1 MVTIGQLLTA
11 IKRYKPRSAWDNGVK
26 LSAIDIIEYLE
37 PDPRYQIDNI
47 NQFEKILLDGNRNW
61 REYSANGLPLSFEQD
76 IARRFCNPSE
86 LKKVQKKTKD
96 VWGAWEY
103 RRPNSDENWFD
114 LQGRASYQAFE
125 LIKRTYLALKG

>member
-26 LSAIDIIEYLE
+26 LSAIDIIEYLK

-61 REYSANGLPLSFEQD
+61 RCKSTF
-76 IARRFCNPSE
+76 
-86 LKKVQKKTKD
+86 
-96 VWGAWEY
+96 
-103 RRPNSDENWFD
+103 
-114 LQGRASYQAFE
+114 
-125 LIKRTYLALKG
+125 KRNAKS